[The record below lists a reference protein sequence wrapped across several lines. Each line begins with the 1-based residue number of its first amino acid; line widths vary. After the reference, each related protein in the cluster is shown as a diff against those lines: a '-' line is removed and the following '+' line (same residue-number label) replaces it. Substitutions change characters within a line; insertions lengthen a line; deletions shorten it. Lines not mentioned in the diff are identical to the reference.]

1 MAKISYRGGGFS
13 LTFRLSLGFT
23 LLITFLMGAVGFSIY
38 VRERN
43 VFINGV
49 VERGW
54 AMVRLVNTVASE
66 AMMSGNYA
74 ALGEVMKDLHADGSI
89 LEAGVFDKNG
99 DIVASCGFA
108 SGVSAGAKDMATVAD
123 ARKLTTIK
131 DDKGKVTAVAF
142 TSPILD
148 SGGKSV
154 GHIYMLTDFSFVE
167 SYLRQTVYNIIFNFV
182 LATLAGLLLARLII
196 IRAVGRP
203 IKELL
208 LATERVAIGDF
219 SYKLHVATRD
229 ELGRLARA
237 FNAMS
242 GELGVL
248 FNSIKSIVGDM
259 CSTSKLIARHSELF
273 EVDFEKMDPARQT
286 ELIKEI
292 NSYARRIAR
301 TSEQLNSLA
310 LQFKTEN

>member
-1 MAKISYRGGGFS
+1 
-13 LTFRLSLGFT
+13 
-23 LLITFLMGAVGFSIY
+23 
-38 VRERN
+38 
-43 VFINGV
+43 
-49 VERGW
+49 
-54 AMVRLVNTVASE
+54 
-66 AMMSGNYA
+66 
-74 ALGEVMKDLHADGSI
+74 MKDLHADGSI

-108 SGVSAGAKDMATVAD
+108 SGVSAGVKDMATVAD

-259 CSTSKLIARHSELF
+259 CSTSKLIARHLELF

-292 NSYARRIAR
+292 NSCARRIAR

>member
-1 MAKISYRGGGFS
+1 MAKSAYRGGGFS

-54 AMVRLVNTVASE
+54 ATVRLVNTVASE
-66 AMMSGNYA
+66 AMMSENYA
-74 ALGEVMKDLHADGSI
+74 VLGEVMKDLHADGSI
-89 LEAGVFDKNG
+89 LEAAVLDKKG
-99 DIVASCGFA
+99 DIMASCGFER
-108 SGVSAGAKDMATVAD
+108 GVSAGAKDMATAAD
-123 ARKLTTIK
+123 VRKLTPIK
-131 DDKGKVTAVAF
+131 DGKGKVTAVAF
-142 TSPILD
+142 TSPISD

-154 GHIYMLTDFSFVE
+154 GHIYILTDFSFVE

-203 IKELL
+203 IKGLL

-219 SYKLHVATRD
+219 SYKLPVASGD

-259 CSTSKLIARHSELF
+259 CSTSKLVARHSELF
-273 EVDFEKMDPARQT
+273 EKESDRMDPDRQT

-292 NSYARRIAR
+292 NSCARRLVRA
-301 TSEQLNSLA
+301 SEKLNSLA